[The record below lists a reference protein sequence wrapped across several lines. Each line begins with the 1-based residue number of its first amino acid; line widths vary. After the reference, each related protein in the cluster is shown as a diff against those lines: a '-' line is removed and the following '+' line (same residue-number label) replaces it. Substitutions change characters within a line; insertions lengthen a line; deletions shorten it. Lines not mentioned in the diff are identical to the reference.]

1 MGVFL
6 CTTTG
11 LRGDRDLVYGVD
23 VHSDAVIDVV
33 RYPFV
38 YGIPHL
44 RPVKAGDG
52 GVLCAAVEFNDGR
65 IVDCNTG
72 G

>member
-1 MGVFL
+1 M
-6 CTTTG
+6 
-11 LRGDRDLVYGVD
+11 
-23 VHSDAVIDVV
+23 DVV
-33 RYPFV
+33 WYPFV

-44 RPVKAGDG
+44 RLVKAGDG
-52 GVLCAAVEFNDGR
+52 VFLCAAVEFNDGR